1 MQQHSSK
8 RNAPAV
14 ERPKVAPIWLI
25 LLLAGLVGSALWVL
39 YPRDDLEQR
48 LQATHGN
55 VELTE
60 SYLRNLLRSEPD
72 NAQLQALLQRIEKE
86 KSQQQLAVQT
96 TPPTALQQAQQDA
109 WKDWEASYLQ
119 FQQTAAKTPQ
129 REAQRLD
136 AVRKQQL
143 LPLGALDEAQ
153 LLYTGQAALAMQ
165 DADLARRSFD
175 ILLQRA
181 SANDAPQVLEI
192 AAKAALG
199 NGLYDVASRWYLEA
213 SQAGTNTEAQK
224 KIYLQGAVA
233 VLQSGNHTAQ
243 ALALAEKELAAYTAD
258 PAVLRQLIDIARAA
272 GRPEVAQRYAKML
285 LQLTLLEQLYPA
297 ERSAQWAPHTPA
309 QLLPQQVFWDDEGPA
324 RHPAF
329 RATAD
334 RPAPKL
340 AFDDKTYELGYTV
353 FLENRNLED
362 ALRVA
367 KAAVQQAPSNITWRR
382 RLAQVAEWS
391 NRPQEAL
398 TQWHIIAKQ
407 TNQDAA
413 WQQVLRLAPGLLE
426 YQALADGL
434 QYQLRR
440 APGDKRLI
448 AEMVSNYERIGQPEQ
463 AIALLQRLPQ
473 RTPEQSEALASMYE
487 HTGEDEKALRQWESL
502 FQQPQTITH
511 ARAMKAAVLALRLG
525 QGAKGL
531 AWLRG
536 ASGPLPSDPEAAA
549 DFLRLY
555 AELASR
561 QNATG
566 EATTAYQSLLRNPT
580 STPEDYDALID
591 LLRQQGQM
599 REAAALSGTA
609 WDKHHAPR
617 HFVQALMLYGQQQDW
632 AAATPLVN
640 SLSSGLEPAT
650 VQQLRSDP
658 LYFSLLGHYY
668 QGMQRPEQ
676 ARAIYQAGLKAFP
689 DSVDLRQSLL
699 WLAIDSNDTDTLKQL
714 LATHEAQWK
723 HDPSMHDA
731 LASAY
736 QALSLP
742 QVAITQYLQ
751 PHVQERANDF
761 LWLMG
766 YADALEQNQQADQAW
781 RLRRQ
786 LLEKEWASR
795 PRPGTSQRAEL
806 VQWLQATGDDA
817 VRRMARNRLIMTQR
831 PGDTGTAA
839 MREILRLDPQ
849 GKTQLS
855 EAATETLISW
865 YQEAG
870 EYQAVRAHLWER
882 YSRQRSANLPLWAE
896 ITTALA
902 NDDRALAGQLLER
915 HEDALPRYDRINAAV
930 LVGDTRR
937 AQSDAFEAQTFQPD
951 DDQLNQQLVDTLLSF
966 SDHAGIQHA
975 SRRLNEL
982 SEEQTTARL
991 HWAVN
996 PRWSVDLDASR
1007 TQRSIRDR
1015 SQLAAVDDERG
1026 IDAYLRWKNGN
1037 SSASFRAGRRESLD
1051 TYNPLQLQWE
1061 QRIDNRLRLRLE
1073 AGRQLPTE
1081 ETTAMRL
1088 GGMKDRLGVGLTYQ
1102 PTRLDTVS
1110 LEHFRDRYH
1119 LQTGADI
1126 GRGHTTTLQ
1135 YMHALRGGTPSVDVG
1150 AFWSNFNFS
1159 ERNLQSLSGRQLNIL
1174 RYLPDSPASIPANYL
1189 LPQSFQYYGVVI
1201 STNQRFMEE
1210 YTRAVRPFASLALT
1224 RHSREGSGY
1233 GLSVGLAGSVLGQ
1246 DHLSVGFNFSKSSPL
1261 TTGHTREL
1269 QVSYRRH
1276 F

>member
-1 MQQHSSK
+1 MQQHTSK

-48 LQATHGN
+48 LQATQGN
-55 VELTE
+55 IELTE

-86 KSQQQLAVQT
+86 KSQQQSAAQA
-96 TPPTALQQAQQDA
+96 TPPTSLQQAQQDA
-109 WKDWEASYLQ
+109 WKDWEASYNQFLQ
-119 FQQTAAKTPQ
+119 APAKTPQ
-129 REAQRLD
+129 RDAQRQD

-153 LLYTGQAALAMQ
+153 LLYTGQAALALQ
-165 DADLARRSFD
+165 DADLSRRSFD
-175 ILLQRA
+175 LLLQRA
-181 SANDAPQVLEI
+181 SASDAPQVLEI
-192 AAKAALG
+192 AAKSALG
-199 NGLYDVASRWYLEA
+199 NGMYDVASRWYVEA
-213 SQAGTNTEAQK
+213 SQASTNTEAQK
-224 KIYLQGAVA
+224 KTYLQGAVA

-243 ALALAEKELAAYTAD
+243 ALELAEKELAPYAAD
-258 PAVLRQLIDIARAA
+258 PAVLRQLIDIARSA
-272 GRPEVAQRYAKML
+272 GRPDVAQRYAKQL
-285 LQLTLLEQLYPA
+285 LQLTLWEQLYPG
-297 ERSAQWAPHTPA
+297 SLSPHWAANTASQPPA
-309 QLLPQQVFWDDEGPA
+309 QVFWDDEAPE
-324 RHPAF
+324 RHPAL

-353 FLENRNLED
+353 FLENKNLED

-407 TNQDAA
+407 TNEDAA
-413 WQQVLRLAPGLLE
+413 WQQVLRLAPGLLDD
-426 YQALADGL
+426 QALADGL

-440 APGDKRLI
+440 APGDKRLVT
-448 AEMVSNYERIGQPEQ
+448 EMVNTYERIGKPQQ
-463 AIALLQRLPQ
+463 AIAIFQSLPH
-473 RTPEQSEALASMYE
+473 RSPEQSEALADLYE
-487 HTGEDEKALRQWESL
+487 RAGEDEKALHQWESL
-502 FQQPQTITH
+502 LQQPQAVTP
-511 ARAMKAAVLALRLG
+511 ARATKAAILALRLG
-525 QGAKGL
+525 QGSKGL
-531 AWLRG
+531 TWLRA
-536 ASGPLPSDPEAAA
+536 ASGQLPADSEASA

-555 AELASR
+555 AELADR
-561 QNATG
+561 HNAAP
-566 EATTAYQSLLRNPT
+566 EAETAYQNLLRNPT
-580 STPEDYDALID
+580 AKPEDYDAFIG
-591 LLRQQGQM
+591 LLRQQGQS
-599 REAAALSGTA
+599 REAAAVAHMA

-617 HFVQALMLYGQQQDW
+617 HFIQALMLHGQQQDW

-640 SLSSGLEPAT
+640 SLSSGLTPET
-650 VQQLRSDP
+650 MQGLQSDP
-658 LYFSLLGHYY
+658 LYFSLLGNYY
-668 QGMQRPEQ
+668 QGMRRHDQ
-676 ARAIYQAGLKAFP
+676 ARAMYQAGLKAFP
-689 DSVDLRQSLL
+689 DAADMRQSLL
-699 WLAIDSNDTDTLKQL
+699 WLAIDSNDTDVLKQM
-714 LATHEAQWK
+714 LAAHEAEWK
-723 HDPSMHDA
+723 QDPSMHDA

-742 QVAITQYLQ
+742 HIALTQYLQ
-751 PHVQERANDF
+751 PHVQEHQNDF

-766 YADALEQNQQADQAW
+766 YADAMEQNQQSDQAW

-795 PRPGTSQRAEL
+795 PRAGTPQHAQL
-806 VQWLQATGDDA
+806 MQWLQATGNDA
-817 VRRMARNRLIMTQR
+817 VRRMARNRLLMTQR
-831 PGDTGTAA
+831 PGDTAA
-839 MREILRLDPQ
+839 ASLRETLRLDRQ

-882 YSRQRSANLPLWAE
+882 YSRQRSSNLPLWAE

-902 NDDRALAGQLLER
+902 NDDRALAGQLLEQ

-930 LVGDTRR
+930 LIGDTRR
-937 AQSDAFEAQTFQPD
+937 AQSAAFEAQTHQPD
-951 DDQLNQQLVDTLLSF
+951 DDQLNQQLVETLLSF

-982 SEEQTTARL
+982 SEEHTTARL
-991 HWAVN
+991 HWAIN
-996 PRWSVDLDASR
+996 PRWSIDLDASQ
-1007 TQRSIRDR
+1007 TQRRSRDK
-1015 SQLAAVDDERG
+1015 SLLATTDDERG
-1026 IDAYLRWKNGN
+1026 IDAYLRWKNAS
-1037 SSASFRAGRRESLD
+1037 SSATFRAGRRESLD
-1051 TYNPLQLQWE
+1051 TYTPLQLQWE

-1073 AGRQLPTE
+1073 AGHELPTD
-1081 ETTAMRL
+1081 ETTALRM
-1088 GGMKDRLGVGLTYQ
+1088 GGMKDRLGVGVTYQ
-1102 PTRLDTVS
+1102 PTRLDSIS
-1110 LEHFRDRYH
+1110 LDHFRDRYH

-1126 GRGHTTTLQ
+1126 GRGHATTLQ
-1135 YMHALRGGTPSVDVG
+1135 YMHALRSETPSLDVG
-1150 AFWSNFNFS
+1150 AFWSTFSFS
-1159 ERNLQSLSGRQLNIL
+1159 ERNLQSLSGRQLDIL
-1174 RYLPDSPASIPANYL
+1174 RYLPDSPTSVPANYL
-1189 LPQSFQYYGVVI
+1189 LPESFQYYGVVI

-1210 YTRAVRPFASLALT
+1210 YTRAVHPFASLSLT

-1233 GLSVGLAGSVLGQ
+1233 GLSLGVAGSVWGQ
-1246 DHLSVGFNFSKSSPL
+1246 DHLSIGFNFSKSSPL
-1261 TTGHTREL
+1261 ATGHTREL
-1269 QVSYRRH
+1269 QISYRRH